1 MSPSFFTLHTFYWG
15 DVHVENWGE
24 EFAFFISPMAAAKE
38 AGLRM
43 SNHTDFSV
51 TPMAPMHVMHSAM
64 TRLSRSGKVIGP
76 DQRVDAMTALKA
88 MTIDAAW
95 QIREEDLKG
104 TLEVGKLADL
114 VILDANPLTAPVEL
128 PARDQGHRD
137 LQGGHQRLQGGRM
150 TAPRLTVIG
159 GYLGAGKTTLVNRLL
174 AGATGERVA
183 VIVNDF
189 GSINI
194 DAELIQSADKDTVR
208 LSNGCMC
215 CSASDGLAAAL
226 ARLCARADEID
237 RIVIETSGVSEP
249 GKVAKNAHGFR
260 LPLDAVIVMAD
271 AEQLPAQASNR
282 YVGDVVRRQLAQAD
296 LILLNKIDLVDPEAL
311 ARAREVILSN
321 APGCPVAETTAA
333 NLPLVLLFA
342 SHGRQ
347 DRTDG
352 HSRRSPGR
360 AIGSPPR
367 NQL

>member
-1 MSPSFFTLHTFYWG
+1 
-15 DVHVENWGE
+15 
-24 EFAFFISPMAAAKE
+24 
-38 AGLRM
+38 
-43 SNHTDFSV
+43 
-51 TPMAPMHVMHSAM
+51 
-64 TRLSRSGKVIGP
+64 
-76 DQRVDAMTALKA
+76 
-88 MTIDAAW
+88 
-95 QIREEDLKG
+95 
-104 TLEVGKLADL
+104 
-114 VILDANPLTAPVEL
+114 
-128 PARDQGHRD
+128 
-137 LQGGHQRLQGGRM
+137 M

-194 DAELIQSADKDTVR
+194 DAELIRSADKDTVR
-208 LSNGCMC
+208 LTNGCMC

-296 LILLNKIDLVDPEAL
+296 LILLNKIDLVGPEAL
-311 ARAREVILSN
+311 ARAREVILLN
-321 APGCPVAETTAA
+321 APRSPVAETTAA

-342 SHGRQ
+342 GHGLRG
-347 DRTDG
+347 RTDG
-352 HSRRSPGR
+352 NFDDLLAEPSAHHHETSYESWVVERGQPIPRAEFEAMANNLSAQAIRAKGHVQLAEGPDVRHLYQQVGRRWTLSEDGVWDVGTAGTR
-360 AIGSPPR
+360 LVAIAIRDAPMAG
-367 NQL
+367 